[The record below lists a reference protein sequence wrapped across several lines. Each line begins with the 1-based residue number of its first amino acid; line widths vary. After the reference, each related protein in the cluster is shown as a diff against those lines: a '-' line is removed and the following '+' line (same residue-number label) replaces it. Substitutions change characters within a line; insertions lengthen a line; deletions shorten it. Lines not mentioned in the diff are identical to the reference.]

1 MTGRA
6 RSRLMPAQLT
16 GGGWEGP
23 LSQTERALRAFLLLS
38 FGAVLALEAYLL
50 WQVVRLFG

>member
-1 MTGRA
+1 
-6 RSRLMPAQLT
+6 MPAQLT

-38 FGAVLALEAYLL
+38 FAAVLALEAYLL